1 MTGLSC
7 QNKVNLALLFPLTLE
22 FIIVV
27 YELDVHNL
35 KNPI

>member
-1 MTGLSC
+1 MTRLSC
-7 QNKVNLALLFPLTLE
+7 EKKVNLALLFPPTLE